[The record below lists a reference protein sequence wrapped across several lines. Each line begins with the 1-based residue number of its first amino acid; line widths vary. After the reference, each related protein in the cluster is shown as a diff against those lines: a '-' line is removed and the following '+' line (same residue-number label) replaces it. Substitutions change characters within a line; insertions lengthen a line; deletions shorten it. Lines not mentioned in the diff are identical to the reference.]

1 MNNKYAKA
9 YTEVIEI
16 ISHFSDEEYS
26 RIPKEKIEYYEENR
40 DKNYIFKLEPNVDLS
55 EQNISREANAILVSL
70 YRDYFAS
77 ETEKQKINTV
87 LNINQQKLEEEKR
100 EKYNPEKLFEN
111 NKEDNKEEVKEELAL
126 IEVKNENWYEKILMF
141 LQRLFKK

>member
-40 DKNYIFKLEPNVDLS
+40 DKNYIFKLDPNVDLS